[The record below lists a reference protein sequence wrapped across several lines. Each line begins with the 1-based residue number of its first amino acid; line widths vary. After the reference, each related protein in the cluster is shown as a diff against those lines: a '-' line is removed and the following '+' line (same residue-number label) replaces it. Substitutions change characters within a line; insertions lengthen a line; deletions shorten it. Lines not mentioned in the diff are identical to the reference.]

1 MSRNNGDEAKTKRK
15 AKFRK
20 AWCNMVILF
29 YHIVG
34 RPMFK
39 LLLNHVFLFDCDVN
53 RNSKWRKLFHF
64 ICLPTVYMEF
74 SYSEI
79 LEFLHFP
86 AINAYLF
93 LWWQLL
99 FPGFKNHIN
108 SSFSVSIKVLKLCH
122 VPKWPHY

>member
-1 MSRNNGDEAKTKRK
+1 
-15 AKFRK
+15 
-20 AWCNMVILF
+20 MVILF

-34 RPMFK
+34 QPMFK
-39 LLLNHVFLFDCDVN
+39 VLLNHVFLFDCDVN

-79 LEFLHFP
+79 VEFLDFS

-93 LWWQLL
+93 LLGQFL
-99 FPGFKNHIN
+99 FPSFLKHIN
-108 SSFSVSIKVLKLCH
+108 SSFSVSVKSLKLFY
-122 VPKWPHY
+122 V